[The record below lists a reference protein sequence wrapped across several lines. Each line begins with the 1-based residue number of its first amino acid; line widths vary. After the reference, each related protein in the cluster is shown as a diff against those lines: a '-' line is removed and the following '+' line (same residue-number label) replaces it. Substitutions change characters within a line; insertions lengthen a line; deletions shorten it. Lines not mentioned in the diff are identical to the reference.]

1 MADQL
6 SLRLEPALPGLP
18 LDLRPMLPRP
28 AAGPFDSP
36 DHLFEPNWGGHRAL
50 AFLEPGA
57 PRDRRLRLIDVDGR
71 SLAPLLPELAHLPDR
86 IAGASAVLD
95 GELVVVDR
103 HGRADHAGLA
113 ARLGGPGLTIGRPVA
128 FLVFDVLHLDGRSLL
143 AVPLERRRQMLA
155 DLLRPGE
162 EIVAVP
168 AIVAEGRALHDAV
181 VAQGI
186 AGVMAR
192 VRRSPY
198 LPGVRS
204 GLWLFV
210 ERASLDVTTTVEPEG
225 GPRGGEPGETG
236 GLADDGSA
244 PDVDR
249 RRAVLALIRR
259 LPFDDLE

>member
-6 SLRLEPALPGLP
+6 SLRLEPALPHLP

-28 AAGPFDSP
+28 APGPFDSP
-36 DHLFEPNWGGHRAL
+36 EHLFEPNWGGRRVL

-57 PRDRRLRLIDVDGR
+57 PRGRRLRLIDEDGR
-71 SLAPLLPELAHLPDR
+71 DLAPLLPELAHLPDR
-86 IAGASAVLD
+86 ISGASAVVD

-103 HGRADHAGLA
+103 HGRADHAALS
-113 ARLGGPGLTIGRPVA
+113 ARLAGPGLTIGRPVA

-143 AVPLERRRQMLA
+143 ALPLERRRRLLT
-155 DLLRPGE
+155 DLLLPGE

-168 AIVAEGRALHDAV
+168 AIIAEGRALHDAV

-192 VRRSPY
+192 ARRSPY

-210 ERASLDVTTTVEPEG
+210 ERASLDTAAPVEPD
-225 GPRGGEPGETG
+225 GGEPRED
-236 GLADDGSA
+236 ADEPDDDGA
-244 PDVDR
+244 PGGMDR

-259 LPFDDLE
+259 LPFDDLD